1 MTYVPLHVHTHY
13 SLQLGLSKPSDIS
26 NICKE
31 LNINSC
37 AITDT
42 GTISGAISFYK
53 EMSSKNIKPIL
64 GCELYICSNDANIKE
79 SKNEHLSKITILCKN
94 LDGWNQLIK
103 LVSISN
109 SKEFFHKKPRIDL
122 ENLSKLVD
130 DESLICIT
138 GYYNSTLWNNIST
151 DDQLKHDWEK
161 LCAEHMNLLENIF
174 GKSNVFIEIQM
185 FDNFHNQKNIGTELR
200 KLCIKNKWKR
210 VAGIDSFYCKSEDCV
225 DQRILLCSGL
235 KTTIPEISKKII
247 SNIDTGVNRFFNSD
261 KYYLMSYDTIK
272 ELYDEEEI
280 SNTNLIDSMC
290 ESFSPLN
297 KHILPNFDF
306 PKEFASSAEYLRHL
320 CRQGW
325 RKKIET
331 KIEKEKQSVYVERI
345 KYELEILEQAG
356 LSSYFLIVRDI
367 LEFVRKNGWIP
378 GPGRGSAA
386 GCLVSYL
393 IGITNIDPIRYNLL
407 FERFYNSGRNTK
419 DRVSMPDID
428 VDVPINQRD
437 TIIQYIKNKYGHD
450 KVSQMITF
458 NTLKGRGALKEV
470 LRVHNNI
477 SFEEMNNITKH
488 IPDESK
494 IADELQ
500 EIKEEEGTAS
510 IIRWALEN
518 DPDKFKEWCQIDEN
532 NQLIGPLAK
541 RFEQAIRIE
550 GTKFHQSKH
559 AAGVAISATPL
570 GSICPMIFDT
580 KTDQNIA
587 GLEMNDLDAL
597 GVIKFDI
604 LGIALLDKIM
614 FVNNIISQPK
624 KELQK

>member
-1 MTYVPLHVHTHY
+1 MKYVPLHVHSHY
-13 SLQLGLSKPSDIS
+13 GLQLGLSKPSDIS
-26 NICKE
+26 NRCAE
-31 LNINSC
+31 LGLTSC

-42 GTISGAISFYK
+42 GTISGAVAFYK

-64 GCELYICSNDANIKE
+64 GCELYICFNDARNKNAQ
-79 SKNEHLSKITILCKN
+79 NEHLSKITVLCKN
-94 LDGWNQLIK
+94 LEGWNQLIK
-103 LVSISN
+103 IVSVSN
-109 SKEFFHKKPRIDL
+109 SEELFNKKPRIDL
-122 ENLSKLVD
+122 ENLATLIKN
-130 DESLICIT
+130 ESLICIT
-138 GYYNSTLWNNIST
+138 GYYNSTLWDMITVDNE
-151 DDQLKHDWEK
+151 LKHDWENH
-161 LCAEHMNLLENIF
+161 CVNHMNLINGIF

-185 FDNFHNQKNIGTELR
+185 FDNYHNQKAIYTELR
-200 KLCIKNKWKR
+200 KLCAKNNWNR
-210 VAGIDSFYCKSEDCV
+210 IAGIDSYYCRSEDCV

-235 KTTIPEISKKII
+235 KTTLPEISKKII
-247 SNIDTGVNRFFNSD
+247 TNIDTGVNRFFNSD
-261 KYYLMSYDTIK
+261 QYYMLNNEEIT
-272 ELYDEEEI
+272 ELYDSEEI
-280 SNTNLIDSMC
+280 SNTNVVDSMC
-290 ESFSPLN
+290 ELYSPLN
-297 KHILPNFDF
+297 KHILPNFDY
-306 PKEFASSAEYLRHL
+306 PNEYASSAEYLRHL

-331 KIEKEKQSVYVERI
+331 KISKPDQSPYIDRI
-345 KYELEILEQAG
+345 KYELEVLESAG

-367 LEFVRKNGWIP
+367 LEFVRLKGWIP

-393 IGITNIDPIRYNLL
+393 IGITNIDPIKYNLL

-437 TIIQYIKNKYGHD
+437 IIIQYIKDKYGND

-488 IPDESK
+488 IPDEAK

-532 NQLIGPLAK
+532 GQLIGPLAK

-570 GSICPMIFDT
+570 ASICPMIFDT
-580 KTDQNIA
+580 KTNQNIA

-614 FVNNIISQPK
+614 FVNNIIKQPK
-624 KELQK
+624 EGVQ